1 MNIVCNFKP
10 FGGWRVVQGSTAS
23 IQYMR
28 VYMDKYVNIN
38 FSCFADE
45 IKWATAY
52 LIKFKIVVVLNMA
65 INILAI
71 LLYSMSGVK
80 SFDKWNFR

>member
-1 MNIVCNFKP
+1 
-10 FGGWRVVQGSTAS
+10 
-23 IQYMR
+23 
-28 VYMDKYVNIN
+28 MDKYVNIN

-45 IKWATAY
+45 IKRATTY

-80 SFDKWNFR
+80 SFDK